1 MRLTKEYFS
10 RKTVWI
16 SESRFTKTMTSTD
29 TSNHRTPTP
38 SGADNSQH
46 GTWLAA
52 VLPLL
57 KYLNTRT
64 LAFSLFIGFAFLNA
78 THGKDAQTDKPAA
91 GVTNTEPRDNGY
103 QGASAVAPLILW
115 QFTARIVHAFTAALN
130 DPALIEYAKQQEKD
144 IPDLQITPCQGAEG
158 KTSTY

>member
-1 MRLTKEYFS
+1 VKADLQTQMN
-10 RKTVWI
+10 
-16 SESRFTKTMTSTD
+16 STD
-29 TSNHRTPTP
+29 TNTHRRRTS
-38 SGADNSQH
+38 SGGDDNRP

-57 KYLNTRT
+57 TYLNTRT
-64 LAFSLFIGFAFLNA
+64 LAFLLFGGFALLNT
-78 THGKDAQTDKPAA
+78 THGKDAETDKPVA

-103 QGASAVAPLILW
+103 QGASAAAPLILW

-130 DPALIEYAKQQEKD
+130 EPSLIEYAKQQRSD
-144 IPDLQITPCQGAEG
+144 IHDLQTTPCQGGER

>member
-1 MRLTKEYFS
+1 VKADLQTQQMN
-10 RKTVWI
+10 
-16 SESRFTKTMTSTD
+16 STD
-29 TSNHRTPTP
+29 TSTHGPPTS
-38 SGADNSQH
+38 SGGDNNQP

-57 KYLNTRT
+57 RYLNTRT
-64 LAFSLFIGFAFLNA
+64 LAFLLFVGFAFLNP
-78 THGKDAQTDKPAA
+78 THGKDAPIDKPAA

-103 QGASAVAPLILW
+103 QGASAAAPLILW

-130 DPALIEYAKQQEKD
+130 DPALIEYAKQQGTD
-144 IPDLQITPCQGAEG
+144 IHDLQTTPCQGAER

>member
-1 MRLTKEYFS
+1 MNSTATNTHRPQ
-10 RKTVWI
+10 
-16 SESRFTKTMTSTD
+16 TS
-29 TSNHRTPTP
+29 
-38 SGADNSQH
+38 SGADNNQP

-57 KYLNTRT
+57 RYLNMGT
-64 LAFSLFIGFAFLNA
+64 LAFSLFVGFAVLNT

-103 QGASAVAPLILW
+103 QGASAAAPLILW
-115 QFTARIVHAFTAALN
+115 QFTARIVHVFTAALN
-130 DPALIEYAKQQEKD
+130 DPALIEYARRQGKD
-144 IPDLQITPCQGAEG
+144 IPDLQTTPCQGAER